1 MKFFPRAL
9 LFLAVFFVAAIVL
22 TRPANA
28 FAIPAPAGFVNDFAG
43 ILTPEQKQ
51 TLETSLA
58 DYEKTS
64 GNEIAVALIKS
75 LGGDTVENV
84 AVRVF
89 EEWKIGKKG
98 KDNGILFLAAID
110 DRKMRIEVGYGLEP
124 LLTDAEAGDII
135 RSVIAPEFKSG
146 NYAAGVTRGVAAIKG
161 QLSGD
166 PSTSIPKSASS
177 SDDVGLW
184 VWIVVFLFFFVQMMF
199 VYFCAFLARSKSIW
213 LGGIIGGLIGLIVGI
228 FAASAIAG
236 LVSAGLFGGLG
247 LLLDW
252 HLSRRYTILKKAG
265 KPTDWWSSG
274 GGFWGGG
281 GTSSGG
287 SSGGF
292 GGGGSGGGGASGGW

>member
-1 MKFFPRAL
+1 MKYLRGVL
-9 LFLAVFFVAAIVL
+9 LFLAVFFVAAMVL
-22 TRPANA
+22 ARPA
-28 FAIPAPAGFVNDFAG
+28 FAVRIPAPAGFVNDFAG
-43 ILTPEQKQ
+43 VLTPEQKQ
-51 TLETSLA
+51 ALETSLT

-75 LGGDTVENV
+75 LEGDTIENV
-84 AVRVF
+84 AVTVF

-135 RSVIAPEFKSG
+135 RSVIAPEFKTG
-146 NYAAGVTRGVAAIKG
+146 NYAAGVTRGVAAIEG

-166 PSTSIPKSASS
+166 PSENIPKSAPSS
-177 SDDVGLW
+177 NGGGLYI
-184 VWIVVFLFFFVQMMF
+184 WIGIFLFFLLQSVF

-213 LGGIIGGLIGLIVGI
+213 LGGIVGAVIGLVVGV
-228 FAASAIAG
+228 FVATAIAG
-236 LVSAGLFGGLG
+236 LVSAGILGGLG
-247 LLLDW
+247 VLLDW

-274 GGFWGGG
+274 GGFWGGRG
-281 GTSSGG
+281 GSSGG

-292 GGGGSGGGGASGGW
+292 GGGSSGGGGSGGGW